1 MAEKIKIEKNYERVI
16 VCGMGGSSVA
26 GEILLFWQ
34 EASGMPLTFHIHRD
48 YDLPSW
54 ISENDLVVCIS
65 WSGNTEETISSYES
79 AVKNNIPVASIA
91 TGGKLGELSNKNGTP
106 FVLIPNKNLQPRMG
120 AGYMTTALFQILGLG
135 EKIASTSLNAEKAEE
150 KGKNMAD
157 EINNAAPLLY
167 SSYKWKIIPKF
178 WKILFNENCK
188 IHSFWNYLPGMAHN
202 ELAGFTRRPET
213 SDKRQGKDFY
223 PIFFKDPD
231 DDPRQN
237 KNVDTAIAI
246 LKKIGYNCNIV
257 SISPNKKP
265 LEAVLEGYVLGLWTS
280 YYLAKKM
287 VVDPED
293 IKLIEKYKRARKQ
306 L

>member
-1 MAEKIKIEKNYERVI
+1 
-16 VCGMGGSSVA
+16 
-26 GEILLFWQ
+26 
-34 EASGMPLTFHIHRD
+34 
-48 YDLPSW
+48 
-54 ISENDLVVCIS
+54 
-65 WSGNTEETISSYES
+65 
-79 AVKNNIPVASIA
+79 
-91 TGGKLGELSNKNGTP
+91 
-106 FVLIPNKNLQPRMG
+106 
-120 AGYMTTALFQILGLG
+120 
-135 EKIASTSLNAEKAEE
+135 
-150 KGKNMAD
+150 
-157 EINNAAPLLY
+157 
-167 SSYKWKIIPKF
+167 
-178 WKILFNENCK
+178 
-188 IHSFWNYLPGMAHN
+188 
-202 ELAGFTRRPET
+202 LAGFTRRPET